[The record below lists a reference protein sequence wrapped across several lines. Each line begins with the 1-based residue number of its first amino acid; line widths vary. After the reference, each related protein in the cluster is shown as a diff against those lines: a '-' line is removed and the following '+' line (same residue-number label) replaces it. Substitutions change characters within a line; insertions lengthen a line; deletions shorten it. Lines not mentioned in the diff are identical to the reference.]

1 VSKRPPDARTA
12 SPLVSTTQNSAAISQ
27 LVEANLQLVVGF
39 AHRFGRCGLP
49 TLDLIH
55 AGNLGLVEA
64 ARRFNPARDTT
75 FVGYASWW
83 VRQAMIHAISD
94 RTGVHPMSP
103 AAIATPLATR
113 VVAPLVDDADEA
125 IDSLDS
131 DIDDPLDEDADFD
144 ETVQDIERHAGGTP
158 RSADRLRSHL
168 N

>member
-1 VSKRPPDARTA
+1 VSKRPPDARTG
-12 SPLVSTTQNSAAISQ
+12 SPLVPTAQNSTAVAQ
-27 LVEANLQLVVGF
+27 LVEANLQLVVSF

-64 ARRFNPARDTT
+64 ARRFNPSRDAT

-83 VRQAMIHAISD
+83 VRQAIIHAISD

-103 AAIATPLATR
+103 AAIATPLAAR
-113 VVAPLVDDADEA
+113 VVTPPLGDVDDTLDGFDDDIADA
-125 IDSLDS
+125 
-131 DIDDPLDEDADFD
+131 LDEETDLD
-144 ETVQDIERHAGGTP
+144 ETLQDIQRRASGAP